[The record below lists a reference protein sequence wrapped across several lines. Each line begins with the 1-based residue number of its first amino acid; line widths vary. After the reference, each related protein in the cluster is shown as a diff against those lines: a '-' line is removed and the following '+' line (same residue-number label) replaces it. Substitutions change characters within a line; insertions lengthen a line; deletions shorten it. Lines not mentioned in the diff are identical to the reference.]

1 MSYFPVFI
9 ESKDKRCVI
18 IGGGRVAYRKFQTLI
33 QYDFSITVIAPAVC
47 DTFVEEEKQKRFVLL
62 QRKIEKKDLE
72 GADLVIVAT
81 DQPELNHKIVQ
92 VCKKQKI
99 LVNSVTNGEE
109 GNFMF
114 PALVKRDNI
123 SVGINTAGKS
133 PVFSQYIKEK
143 IQAVLPEWYGELN
156 EQLGELRQQNTYR
169 ILPRTEKNGMVRRII
184 HDWEKK
190 KRQGGKQSEE

>member
-18 IGGGRVAYRKFQTLI
+18 IGGGKVAYRKFQTLV
-33 QYDFSITVIAPAVC
+33 QYDFAITVIAPAFC
-47 DTFVEEEKQKRFVLL
+47 DAFAEEEKKTPFVLL
-62 QRKIEKKDLE
+62 QRKAKKKDLE
-72 GADLVIVAT
+72 GADLVIAAT
-81 DQPELNHKIVQ
+81 DQPELNRKIVQ
-92 VCKKQKI
+92 VCKKNYI

-114 PALVKRDNI
+114 PALVKRGNI

-156 EQLGELRQQNTYR
+156 EQLGELRKQNTYR
-169 ILPRTEKNGMVRRII
+169 MLSKPEKNGMVRRII

-190 KRQGGKQSEE
+190 NR